1 MSAFTNEQIER
12 IRNGKVADF
21 EVLFNYYYP
30 RIKSF
35 AIGFLKNEDEAC
47 EAAQIALTKVWQ
59 CRDRLLTDRNFDSY
73 IFTIAKN
80 VVNDIFRDKY
90 SFLHYREQYLADLPG
105 TGYEIERDIDV
116 RDMRKLIDEI
126 INSMPEQR
134 RQVFVLSR
142 KYFLT
147 NEQIAQKLNISK
159 RTVEKHISLALN
171 TIRKKNGEFFLW
183 LILFFINF

>member
-1 MSAFTNEQIER
+1 MSAFTYEQIER

-30 RIKSF
+30 RIKNF
-35 AIGFLKNEDEAC
+35 AKGFLKNEYEAQD
-47 EAAQIALTKVWQ
+47 AAQIALMKVWQ
-59 CRDRLLTDRNFDSY
+59 CRERILADKNLDSY

-90 SFLHYREQYLADLPG
+90 YSLHYREQFLADTPE

-134 RQVFVLSR
+134 RQVFILSR
-142 KYFLT
+142 KHFLT

-171 TIRKKNGEFFLW
+171 TIREKKGEFFLW